1 MLRVISQDRDRPES
15 LYRATSEPARFES
28 GFYFEEWNFIDRFR
42 WMKLEG
48 RIAFDRL
55 DQERFLEIWVLSAY
69 YDLSQTLTARAG
81 DEERT
86 FALPRGWCRLSI
98 PIPAGTESLD
108 LVANKLYPAAY
119 YPDDPRELAVQV
131 RLPMLH
137 FDPERHSH
145 IDRQRSNGVA
155 NIREMLDGETALQ
168 STPQLLGID
177 LHGVCNVKPPC
188 VYCDWDT
195 SKDLEG
201 DYVDTPFTRETLE
214 EYGAFFDNAVELVNC
229 SIGEPFMM
237 KNFDELLDVFGDTGK
252 VLEVATNGQ
261 ILTDRNIERLLGR
274 DIDLFISL
282 DAATPETYAK
292 LRNDTFERIIDNLRR
307 LIKAK
312 GGIGNLPR
320 VHLIFMPM
328 RVNVHELE
336 AFVEL
341 CADLQ
346 VDRMVLRP
354 LNYAEGL
361 DLDWDRG
368 GHRFKY
374 EDELLPFDQL
384 ITVSARALE
393 LGSHRGVVVADQ
405 LDFGGA
411 MQEAFAKEYA
421 STRSATA
428 AEIDERDEEAGATA
442 ELESSESPRDVTE
455 AKANAAPLPI
465 VDDPPS
471 IGAEQVPLCTEPWKS
486 LYILRRGILPCC
498 YGGHPIGSMND
509 FDQVWNSPI
518 LRDIRKD
525 LAEGRFHSYCLNSP
539 SCPIVRK
546 SNHAQSLP
554 PQQALFLLLRKAWH
568 RLDRMLFKV
577 PGRIIRPV
585 KDWVRH

>member
-1 MLRVISQDRDRPES
+1 
-15 LYRATSEPARFES
+15 
-28 GFYFEEWNFIDRFR
+28 
-42 WMKLEG
+42 
-48 RIAFDRL
+48 
-55 DQERFLEIWVLSAY
+55 
-69 YDLSQTLTARAG
+69 
-81 DEERT
+81 
-86 FALPRGWCRLSI
+86 
-98 PIPAGTESLD
+98 
-108 LVANKLYPAAY
+108 
-119 YPDDPRELAVQV
+119 
-131 RLPMLH
+131 MLH

-428 AEIDERDEEAGATA
+428 AEIDQRDEEAGATA

-577 PGRIIRPV
+577 PGRIVRPV
-585 KDWVRH
+585 KDWVRQ